1 MGSKDAEEL
10 LTDNAELDSSFLL
23 PHTDGLPLDLHSLG
37 LCVIWNQCTGSLKL
51 YQSGT
56 FCFSAPA
63 FLAFRSSLCLVGFA
77 ADQPPWGSEVIPQW
91 MESFPSSRPRK

>member
-51 YQSGT
+51 H
-56 FCFSAPA
+56 
-63 FLAFRSSLCLVGFA
+63 
-77 ADQPPWGSEVIPQW
+77 
-91 MESFPSSRPRK
+91 